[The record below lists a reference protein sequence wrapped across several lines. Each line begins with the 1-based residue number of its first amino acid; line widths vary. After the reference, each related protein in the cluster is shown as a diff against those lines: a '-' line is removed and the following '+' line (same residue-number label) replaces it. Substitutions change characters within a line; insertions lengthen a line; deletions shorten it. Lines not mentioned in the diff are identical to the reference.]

1 MPPSTSEVRRRA
13 VMRWSNIFDD
23 FPTVVRPVG
32 ITHLDVRRHGAFV
45 WVAAELLE
53 QRFPPKWPGAF
64 TPKAAQMGL
73 STWCLELARLIE
85 ESSRLED
92 VDAELSADAEQL
104 VARMQ
109 RWLDGEW
116 SEDRDALE
124 RLCWRIGLS
133 RQTISA
139 AMWLHRFGA
148 FAKD

>member
-13 VMRWSNIFDD
+13 VKRWSNIFDD
-23 FPTVVRPVG
+23 FPCVVRPVG
-32 ITHLDVRRHGAFV
+32 VTNLDVRRNGAFV

-53 QRFPPKWPGAF
+53 QRFPPKWPGSF
-64 TPKAAQMGL
+64 TPNAAQVGL
-73 STWCLELARLIE
+73 ATWCVELAKLIE

-92 VDAELSADAEQL
+92 VDAELADDQRFVE
-104 VARMQ
+104 RMQ

-148 FAKD
+148 FARD